1 MIISK
6 TPYRISFL
14 GGGTDFPSWYNYNEG
29 NIISTSIN
37 KYSYIVLRFLPNLF
51 NYKYRLRYFKTEQ
64 VKHVNKIEHNTFREA
79 IRYLYNK
86 KNILEIVHNSDI
98 PTLSGLAGS
107 SSTSVGIVNC
117 LLKINGKNS
126 KKNILNK
133 TLFLEQKIL
142 NQNDGSQDQTA
153 CVYGGFNHIL
163 FRKKKIKVK
172 KIKIKKNIKLIE
184 KSLLLIYTQ
193 KRNSSKYLK
202 NNKIIKIKDK
212 STIEKL
218 EEINAITKEGLNL
231 IEGKFDIKNFG
242 KLINQYWKIK
252 KSLNESVTNL
262 NIDNIYEICM
272 NMGAYGGKLLGAGG
286 GGFIMILANS
296 NVKKKIKEKF
306 KESVLEVKFDNQGT
320 KIYKI

>member
-262 NIDNIYEICM
+262 NIDSIYEICM